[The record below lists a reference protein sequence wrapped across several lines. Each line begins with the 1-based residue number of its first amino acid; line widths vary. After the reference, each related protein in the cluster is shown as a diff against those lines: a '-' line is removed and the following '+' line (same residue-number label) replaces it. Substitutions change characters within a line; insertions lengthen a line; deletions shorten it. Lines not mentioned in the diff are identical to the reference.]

1 MFSAGCPGVTGSST
15 RSETVLARFRKQLK
29 NYTHKEQVK
38 VTAGAVSALV
48 IVAWLAVIALA
59 LLST

>member
-1 MFSAGCPGVTGSST
+1 MLGDGCPGAPGGAT
-15 RSETVLARFRKQLK
+15 RSKAVTARFLKQFS
-29 NYTHKEQVK
+29 NYTHKEQAK
-38 VTAGAVSALV
+38 VTAGAIAALV

>member
-1 MFSAGCPGVTGSST
+1 MLSDRCPGPAGYST
-15 RSETVLARFRKQLK
+15 RSETVIASFRKQWT
-29 NYTHKEQVK
+29 NYTHKEQTK
-38 VTAGAVSALV
+38 VTAGAVAALV